1 MLNTM
6 LTHMPFLMYDKDHRR
21 VLFLTQAD
29 DDAVTQNIPAVW
41 KLYVSIDRKEPQRI
55 ETGLPEQNI
64 ECSPTAWQD
73 DAGWHL
79 SFIGQDERDVYRLY
93 RMDGKMLQQLS
104 KPVSMRMA
112 RTGFVYQDRLAV
124 GEIQDI
130 VHIHDNNGDHKI
142 EIPGTFLYRVSYRAD
157 HPNKILISGDWIGEH
172 EEPFTIEYDLDT
184 DLQRY
189 LEIETENGTI
199 AGAYKPTIYGNEIIV
214 AEKTGK
220 LFEHRRLRNKE
231 QYHSV
236 CCQMAHRHRD
246 SVGANGL
253 LVTKKCGCRKN
264 KNDSVNEN
272 PARPS
277 CLECVE
283 KHLGAAF
290 VIASE
295 IHDGYA
301 YHLRFI
307 GHLHEAEEES
317 QELLKLHKMIRSAR
331 KSYQQ
336 EGIIPD
342 WESLAKIIHEVKN
355 AP

>member
-1 MLNTM
+1 
-6 LTHMPFLMYDKDHRR
+6 MPFLMYDNIHRR
-21 VLFLTQAD
+21 VLFFTQAEEN
-29 DDAVTQNIPAVW
+29 AVTKNIPPVW
-41 KLYVSIDRKEPQRI
+41 KLYVTIDDNEPFRI
-55 ETGLPEQNI
+55 MTGLPEQNI

-73 DAGWHL
+73 ETGWHL
-79 SFIGQDERDVYRLY
+79 SFVGQDEKNCYRLY
-93 RMDGKMLQQLS
+93 RMDGETLLQLS
-104 KPVSMRMA
+104 KPISLRKA

-124 GEIQDI
+124 GELQDV

-142 EIPGTFLYRVSYRAD
+142 EIPGTFIYRVSYRAD
-157 HPNKILISGDWIGEH
+157 VPDKILISGDWIGEN

-184 DLQRY
+184 DTQRY
-189 LEIETENGTI
+189 IEIETESNVNT
-199 AGAYKPTIYGNEIIV
+199 GAYKPTIYGNEIIF
-214 AEKTGK
+214 AEKNGTQ
-220 LFEHRRLRNKE
+220 FEHRTIRRKK
-231 QYHSV
+231 QYHGV

-246 SVGANGL
+246 AAGTAGL
-253 LVTKKCGCRKN
+253 SVTKKCGCRHNTKETL
-264 KNDSVNEN
+264 NET

-307 GHLHEAEEES
+307 GHLYEAEDES
-317 QELLKLHKMIRSAR
+317 QEFLKLHELIRSAR
-331 KSYQQ
+331 KSYQR

-342 WESLAKIIHEVKN
+342 WERCTQEIMGIKN
-355 AP
+355 AC